1 MGDMSISTELCL
13 LKNLIEYMSD
23 SQPVVSKAYLVPFIL
38 VTTLFALWGFAN
50 DITNPMVSTFKTVME
65 ISNIEASLVQFAFY
79 GGYFTMA
86 IPAALFIKRYSYK
99 SGILMGL
106 ALYAAGAVMF
116 YPAANTEIFALFLVS
131 LYVLTFG
138 LAFLETTANPFI
150 LALGDES
157 TATRR
162 LNLAQSFN
170 PIGALLGQL
179 VAINFILVSLQSADS
194 SIGNFSELD
203 TVTKTGIR
211 THDLL
216 LIRDPYVVLGLFV
229 LVMMVIFFFSK
240 MPAKGESDHHLDVK
254 GTFQRLFANSNY
266 MFGVVAQVFYVG
278 AQIMCWTYIVQYGE
292 NLGMSKAEAQSYNII
307 ATSIFFASRMISTFL
322 LKYVNGA
329 RLMMWFAFG
338 GVMMMLCTIFLG
350 GMIGLYCLV
359 GASAFMSLMF
369 PTIYGIALDG
379 LGDDAKLG
387 SAGLVMAIV
396 GGAVM
401 PVLQGVVL
409 DLGGPGYSDILIL
422 GVPEVNFSFILPML
436 CFAVVGYYGYRAG
449 EE

>member
-1 MGDMSISTELCL
+1 MSISTELCL

-23 SQPVVSKAYLVPFIL
+23 SQPVVSKTYLVPFIL

-116 YPAANTEIFALFLVS
+116 YPAASTEIFALFLVS

-194 SIGNFSELD
+194 SIGIFSELD

-338 GVMMMLCTIFLG
+338 GAMMMLCTIFLG

-387 SAGLVMAIV
+387 SAGLIMAIV

-449 EE
+449 KE

>member
-1 MGDMSISTELCL
+1 M
-13 LKNLIEYMSD
+13 KNLIEYMSD